1 MLHSSP
7 SCTKLPTL
15 LCCVY
20 KDNVALVGFSIF
32 QFTRACNLIISFIL
46 IAYQR
51 FLGFRFSSYRPICSV
66 CLSLNLWVHLAWLYS
81 DYIVICDWLVCRLMN
96 VLNRIPLSVH
106 SHAPM
111 VPWQLWWSQVW
122 PNSHHRFGQSW
133 GSEEIYAAKFKEG
146 IGTWK
151 LVSLCSWSLGNVEL
165 SR

>member
-1 MLHSSP
+1 MSLKSLSRWESVHLT
-7 SCTKLPTL
+7 SC
-15 LCCVY
+15 CCCCA
-20 KDNVALVGFSIF
+20 KKFVGFSIF

-46 IAYQR
+46 IAYQC

-111 VPWQLWWSQVW
+111 VPWQVW